1 LKSFWR
7 FHSQNVKLAGTNLTQ
22 SLFVNIDADYLEN
35 SQVSHLS
42 GSPASL
48 QNASH
53 SITGDYVVDHW
64 TTGDRNFELRTLIR
78 RQVSAIDSPV
88 LTLADLSVELTA
100 HYATAQPVLQYDL
113 DGLKPGTL
121 HEHTVVLAPRRALTS
136 TSPLQQRT
144 LSRSN
149 LTVQTSFYWPAPPSK
164 GIGEKTAPLIQ
175 WKETRI
181 DGLTS
186 QPIILRGEYSQTY
199 RPGHHNFSEEFIFE
213 PALEEG
219 LSAEVRN
226 ELQSANVQFIYV
238 ASTFG
243 EPTLAI
249 LSLDG
254 KFRFLP

>member
-1 LKSFWR
+1 M
-7 FHSQNVKLAGTNLTQ
+7 
-22 SLFVNIDADYLEN
+22 
-35 SQVSHLS
+35 S

-100 HYATAQPVLQYDL
+100 HYATPQPVLQYDF
-113 DGLKPGTL
+113 DGLKPGTV

-149 LTVQTSFYWPAPPSK
+149 LTVQTWFYWPAPPSK

-181 DGLTS
+181 EGLTS
-186 QPIILRGEYSQTY
+186 NRSFFGANIP
-199 RPGHHNFSEEFIFE
+199 RPTGRVI
-213 PALEEG
+213 
-219 LSAEVRN
+219 
-226 ELQSANVQFIYV
+226 
-238 ASTFG
+238 T
-243 EPTLAI
+243 TLAKSSS
-249 LSLDG
+249 LSLLWKKDFRR
-254 KFRFLP
+254 KFAMSFSRRMYSSSMRLRVSASRLLRSWDSMASFASCREY